1 MRPRIKVVL
10 AAALL
15 AVSGCNQKAAHTAPP
30 APLEITSEAVAHFC
44 GMGLN
49 EHAGP
54 KGQIFVADRK
64 DPYWF
69 ASVRDTLAFTQLPE
83 EPKNIVAIYVND
95 MGKATNW
102 ERPEPGTW
110 IDAKRAWYVIG
121 SKRRGG
127 MDMKEAVPFGDESKA
142 RKFAADNGGRIVR
155 FEEIPDDYVFRGPGN
170 AASPSNPNEVK
181 E

>member
-1 MRPRIKVVL
+1 MNRCSKLAL
-10 AAALL
+10 AAVLL
-15 AVSGCNQKAAHTAPP
+15 AISGCSQKETQITPP
-30 APLEITSEAVAHFC
+30 APLEITSETTGHFC

-69 ASVRDTLAFTQLPE
+69 VSVRETLAFTKLPE

-95 MGKATNW
+95 MGKAANW
-102 ERPEPGTW
+102 DRPEPGTW

-127 MDMKEAVPFGDESKA
+127 MDENEAVPFGDESKA
-142 RKFAADNGGRIVR
+142 RKFAADNGGTLVR
-155 FEEIPDDYVFRGPGN
+155 FAEIPDDYVLRGSGN
-170 AASPSNPNEVK
+170 VAGLSNSEKLK